1 MGRSST
7 SMNTTDLMIFRP
19 LHILVRLLTVGLL
32 VLVLTGCK
40 KAIKWDSTHLDQS
53 LTIDGNLDDWGA
65 EVQALNQK
73 GLRVAIANDD
83 AYLYLGLSTDDPA
96 VQRQVITRGLIVWL
110 DAGGGKKKTFG
121 VQYPIGLVNMIG
133 QGGFGGRGGQPPSE
147 EERHRRLEESLVS
160 LQIHDEQDDPLHLS
174 VADFVGG
181 ELGFA
186 RSFGS
191 VGYELRIPLQA
202 TDVQP
207 YAVGAAPG
215 TVIGIGIEVPELDRE
230 TLREQFSGMGGQGG
244 RAGDGMGGLG
254 GDRRGPA
261 GGGFGDG
268 QGGLGGGMGGP
279 RGALQ
284 QETLRLWAK
293 VTLAED

>member
-7 SMNTTDLMIFRP
+7 SMNTTNHMTCQP
-19 LHILVRLLTVGLL
+19 SHTLVRLLTLGLL
-32 VLVLTGCK
+32 ILVMTGCK
-40 KAIKWDSTHLDQS
+40 KAIKWDSTRLDQT

-73 GLRVAIANDD
+73 GLRVAVANDD

-96 VQRQVITRGLIVWL
+96 VQRQVISRGLIVWL

-133 QGGFGGRGGQPPSE
+133 QGGFAGRGGQPPSD
-147 EERHRRLEESLVS
+147 EERQRRLEESLVS
-160 LQIHDEQDDPLHLS
+160 LQIHDEQDEPLHLS

-191 VGYELRIPLQA
+191 VGYEMRIPLQA
-202 TDVQP
+202 TDAQP

-215 TVIGIGIEVPELDRE
+215 AAIGIGIEVPELDRE
-230 TLREQFSGMGGQGG
+230 TLREQFGGMGGQGG
-244 RAGDGMGGLG
+244 RAGDGMGNLG
-254 GDRRGPA
+254 GNPRGPA
-261 GGGFGDG
+261 GGGFGGG
-268 QGGLGGGMGGP
+268 QSGLGGP